1 MVAAHAHGP
10 TARAAWFVA
19 TAVVALKCP
28 EDISF
33 AINSGDQDH
42 QMGRVRFILGRGG
55 WAGDSPY
62 ASDRDPHAVFPS
74 PLVVYSSTINSTIPL
89 GNGSASVPVTPC
101 CGGIDFSRS
110 IADAQQMRER
120 TFPLMLK
127 HMPAETR
134 WYVSTEDD
142 VWWNLKGLC
151 GFIMET
157 VQKLGAAH
165 DEPILLGGGATNQ
178 RIIYGPYMIMNP
190 PMLRLFS
197 NATLLNVCRARLMK
211 PGNNEFEKF
220 VYPGALYNL
229 DHLVSYCVYHCF
241 AHETGLR
248 IHTDVKQTWPMKT
261 GKRPEYFYHNGA
273 GWTSS
278 TRAPCFV
285 LELNKFY
292 PDEKVVAFHHASIE
306 DMAFMEKRA
315 RSIAAGGDIKSA
327 MAVLQGMC
335 GGSP

>member
-1 MVAAHAHGP
+1 MDWVRGP
-10 TARAAWFVA
+10 TAWAVWLVA
-19 TAVVALKCP
+19 TAVVALRCP

-33 AINSGDQDH
+33 AINSGDQEH
-42 QMGRVRFILGRGG
+42 QIGRVKYILGKGG

-62 ASDRDPHAVFPS
+62 VSYRHAHALSPS
-74 PLVVYSSTINSTIPL
+74 PLVVYSSTINGTLPL

-110 IADAQQMRER
+110 IAEAQQMRER
-120 TFPLMLK
+120 TFPLMLQQ
-127 HMPAETR
+127 MPAETH

-142 VWWNLKGLC
+142 VWWNLRGLC
-151 GFIMET
+151 SVITET
-157 VQKLGAAH
+157 VQKLDASE

-197 NATLLNVCRARLMK
+197 NVTLLNVCRNRLMI
-211 PGNNEFEKF
+211 PGNNEFERF
-220 VYPGALYNL
+220 VYPGAPYNL

-241 AHETGLR
+241 AQETGLR
-248 IHTDVKQTWPMKT
+248 IHTAVKQTWPMKT

-278 TRAPCFV
+278 MRAPCFV
-285 LELNKFY
+285 LELSKFY
-292 PDEKVVAFHHASIE
+292 PDEEVVAFHHASIE

-315 RSIAAGGDIKSA
+315 RSRAVGGDISNA
-327 MAVLQGMC
+327 ITLLQAKC
-335 GGSP
+335 GDSN